1 MVKDKP
7 SFYEVSTSLYLMSH
21 KMCWKCGYPQKK
33 LLQTTFQKR
42 NKVKWIPQTKDIC
55 LQSVCKYC
63 GYFECGYYCQAT
75 SNGYNFSS
83 IIKG

>member
-33 LLQTTFQKR
+33 LLLLFK
-42 NKVKWIPQTKDIC
+42 KGTK
-55 LQSVCKYC
+55 L
-63 GYFECGYYCQAT
+63 
-75 SNGYNFSS
+75 NGYPKQKIFVFKVCANIVVTLSVVTTARQLQMVITS
-83 IIKG
+83 VQ